1 MSKLKA
7 YRKLIVAVIGLAVT
21 LGLLDT
27 ETGQY
32 IGGALTAIG
41 VFLFPNDQ

>member
-7 YRKLIVAVIGLAVT
+7 YRKFIVAVIGLIVT
-21 LGLLDT
+21 LGLLDAQT
-27 ETGQY
+27 AQY
-32 IGGALTAIG
+32 IGGILTAAG

>member
-7 YRKLIVAVIGLAVT
+7 YRKFIVAVLGLIVT

-27 ETGQY
+27 QTAQY
-32 IGGALTAIG
+32 IGGILTAAG
-41 VFLFPNDQ
+41 VLLFPNDQ